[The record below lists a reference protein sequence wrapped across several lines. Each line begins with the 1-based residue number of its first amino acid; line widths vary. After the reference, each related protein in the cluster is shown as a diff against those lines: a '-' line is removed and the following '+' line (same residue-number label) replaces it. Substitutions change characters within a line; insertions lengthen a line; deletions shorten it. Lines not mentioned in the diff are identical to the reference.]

1 MRLNKVDIEIL
12 RGIQVGLIEGYSV
25 VRVRV
30 MSNKEYD
37 RIKVVMEQMGLY
49 WDEGIKGFKGKS
61 DIEWVKSEIRRVI
74 SLGVVDVSK
83 EYIERERSQY
93 YPTPDDI
100 AKYMVSL
107 SGIRY
112 GGGKVVL
119 EPSAGKGAILQYL
132 VQYMGNEINA
142 VEIDR
147 DKSNYLRGMGYKVE
161 CKSFEDYIGEDS
173 SKLYDI
179 VVMNP
184 PFSGYRDIKHI
195 AMAFN
200 KLRVGGRVVSL
211 IASNHLKY
219 NEEIVKIFREKLVE
233 YGGKVEELPYG
244 VFNGSGTLVDVSI
257 IVLDKV
263 DSRQRIELDVRRYVK
278 KIS

>member
-12 RGIQVGLIEGYSV
+12 RGIQLGLIEGYSV

-107 SGIRY
+107 SGI
-112 GGGKVVL
+112 KVWWW
-119 EPSAGKGAILQYL
+119 ESSIRAI
-132 VQYMGNEINA
+132 GW
-142 VEIDR
+142 
-147 DKSNYLRGMGYKVE
+147 
-161 CKSFEDYIGEDS
+161 
-173 SKLYDI
+173 
-179 VVMNP
+179 
-184 PFSGYRDIKHI
+184 
-195 AMAFN
+195 
-200 KLRVGGRVVSL
+200 
-211 IASNHLKY
+211 
-219 NEEIVKIFREKLVE
+219 
-233 YGGKVEELPYG
+233 
-244 VFNGSGTLVDVSI
+244 
-257 IVLDKV
+257 
-263 DSRQRIELDVRRYVK
+263 
-278 KIS
+278 